1 MVDRTVFPSAAL
13 SDPAARPAPAAY
25 AAKAYRWARRV
36 GTNEYVRSTGI
47 IALTSLLGLALRSQ
61 LQITDIA
68 MLFLLAVVI
77 VGYSHHRPAALW
89 ACVLS
94 IAAFDFGFVPPY
106 YTLNVHEPAY
116 FLTFVVMFVVALFMT
131 QLTTRIRSQAEDAR
145 EREQRTAARFALS
158 RELATVDAIPAQIA
172 VAERHI
178 AQAGRGEAH
187 VFLDPRSGGGPGHHP
202 WPDDGV
208 FDSVAVRVAASWAH
222 EHGESA
228 GWGTSQ
234 CAEAEALVVPLSSP
248 TETLGIVTLKPE
260 WPERILAPAERRTV
274 EALARQAA
282 IALERTLL
290 SQGHEQARMQ
300 VESERLR
307 TALLSSLSHDLRTP
321 LGSIEGAASS
331 LLQESGVRS
340 PGLQREM
347 AETILEES
355 RRMTRLV
362 TNLLDM
368 VRVETGDLTVRKE
381 WQPLEEALGV
391 ALLRLEERLATHVV
405 ATRLPQD
412 LPLVPIDE
420 LLVEQVF
427 INLLENAVK
436 YTPPGTPII
445 VSAWQEGDAVV
456 VEVADRGPG
465 IPQGEEETIFRKFHR
480 VAGADQAGPPGGSG
494 LGLTICRGIV
504 AAHGGRI
511 WLERRADRGA
521 VFRFTLPLEGTPP
534 GIPPTD
540 AVA

>member
-1 MVDRTVFPSAAL
+1 MTFGS
-13 SDPAARPAPAAY
+13 
-25 AAKAYRWARRV
+25 AAKASRWARRLAR
-36 GTNEYVRSTGI
+36 NEYVTSVGI
-47 IALTSLLGLALRSQ
+47 ISVTTAIGLILRSR

-77 VGYSHHRPAALW
+77 VGYRHHRPAALL

-106 YTLNVHEPAY
+106 YTFDVHEAAY
-116 FLTFVVMFVVALFMT
+116 FLTFGVMLAVALVMT
-131 QLTTRIRSQAEDAR
+131 QLTTQIRSQAEDSK
-145 EREQRTAARFALS
+145 EREQRTAARFAMS
-158 RELATVDAIPAQIA
+158 RELATVEGIPAQIA

-178 AQAGRGEAH
+178 GEAGSGEISL
-187 VFLDPRSGGGPGHHP
+187 VLDEARGGNLAPR

-208 FDSVAVRVAASWAH
+208 FESVAVRVAASWAH
-222 EHGESA
+222 ENGESA
-228 GWGTSQ
+228 GWGTTH
-234 CAEAEALVVPLSSP
+234 CAEAEALVVPLRNSGRP
-248 TETLGIVTLKPE
+248 MGLVVLKPE
-260 WPERILAPAERRTV
+260 SPDRILSAAERRTV
-274 EALARQAA
+274 EALANQAA
-282 IALERTLL
+282 TALERTLL
-290 SQGHEQARMQ
+290 AQGHEQARME

-331 LLQESGVRS
+331 LLQDSQVTSTE
-340 PGLQREM
+340 LQREM

-368 VRVETGDLTVRKE
+368 VRVETGDLAVRKQ

-391 ALLRLEERLATHVV
+391 ALLRVEERLTGHIVEIH
-405 ATRLPQD
+405 LPPN

-427 INLLENAVK
+427 INLLENAAK
-436 YTPPGTPII
+436 YTSAGTKITI
-445 VSAWQEGDAVV
+445 SAWQDGDAVV
-456 VEVADRGPG
+456 VEVADTGLG
-465 IPQGEEETIFRKFHR
+465 IPQGDEEAIFRKFHR
-480 VAGADQAGPPGGSG
+480 ISNADQAAPPGGSG

-511 WLERRADRGA
+511 WLERREAPGA
-521 VFRFTLPLEGTPP
+521 TFRFTLPLDGTPP
-534 GIPPTD
+534 LIPPAD
-540 AVA
+540 VAA